1 MLIPGVDDASHP
13 LEGLGTVLAFS
24 SLIQPVKR
32 GIAGVNSLIGWCVSI
47 SLNWGQEIIRAVCLP
62 VSSDVEIQP
71 RSEGVDRRRRQ
82 TIPRLS
88 SIQEPFEGVD
98 RLLIGTRPRVTV
110 IAVTKSEVLTPE
122 LSERPVVVSAQGRE
136 ERPHT
141 VVSKPL
147 VGRSLRSGIE
157 SLCFETRSNLPPVEL
172 CEIFE

>member
-71 RSEGVDRRRRQ
+71 RSESVDRRCRK
-82 TIPRLS
+82 TVPRLS
-88 SIQEPFEGVD
+88 TIQEPFECVD
-98 RLLIGTRPRVTV
+98 CLLIGGCPRVAV
-110 IAVTKSEVLTPE
+110 IVVTKSEILTPE
-122 LSERPVVVSAQGRE
+122 LPERPVVVSAQGCE

-147 VGRSLRSGIE
+147 VGWFLRRGIE
-157 SLCFETRSNLPPVEL
+157 SLCFETRSGLLPVEL
-172 CEIFE
+172 FEILE